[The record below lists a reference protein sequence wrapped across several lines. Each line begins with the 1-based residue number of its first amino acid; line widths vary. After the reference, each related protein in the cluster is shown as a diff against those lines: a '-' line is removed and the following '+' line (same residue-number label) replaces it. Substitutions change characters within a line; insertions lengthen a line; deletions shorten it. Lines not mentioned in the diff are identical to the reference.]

1 MEIILYLLTA
11 CIVICVFMIWYITT
25 YNKFQEYI
33 IRINEAEAKIDTT
46 LRKRYD
52 LLNKAIGIITSNTNL
67 KEVLT
72 KIPELKNKKLSNFEL
87 DRELYLSIN
96 EFFVIKEEHDELT
109 TNEEFVKINVSL
121 NESEIEIEA
130 FRRYYNDVITDYNK
144 LVKRFPS
151 NIVALISS
159 YKTKPYFD
167 GKDLFNEKKDN
178 LKL

>member
-1 MEIILYLLTA
+1 MEIILYILTA
-11 CIVICVFMIWYITT
+11 CIIICVLMIWYITT
-25 YNKFQEYI
+25 YNKFQEYV
-33 IRINEAEAKIDTT
+33 IRINEAEANIDAT

-52 LLNKAIGIITSNTNL
+52 LLNKSIGIITSNTKLEN
-67 KEVLT
+67 VLN

-87 DRELYLSIN
+87 DRELYSSIN
-96 EFFVIKEEHDELT
+96 EFYIIKEENESLN
-109 TNEEFVKINVSL
+109 TNEEFIKINVSL

-151 NIVALISS
+151 NIVALFSS
-159 YKTKPYFD
+159 YKAKPYFD

>member
-1 MEIILYLLTA
+1 MEIILYSLIT
-11 CIVICVFMIWYITT
+11 CIIVCIIMIWYITT
-25 YNKFQEYI
+25 YNKFQEYV
-33 IRINEAEAKIDTT
+33 IRINEAEANIDAS

-52 LLNKAIGIITSNTNL
+52 LLNKSIAIITSNTDL
-67 KEVLT
+67 KDVLT

-96 EFFVIKEEHDELT
+96 EFFVIKEEHEELN

-121 NESEIEIEA
+121 NESEIELEA

-151 NIVALISS
+151 NIVALFSS
-159 YKTKPYFD
+159 YKTKTYFD
-167 GKDLFNEKKDN
+167 GKKLFNEKRDN